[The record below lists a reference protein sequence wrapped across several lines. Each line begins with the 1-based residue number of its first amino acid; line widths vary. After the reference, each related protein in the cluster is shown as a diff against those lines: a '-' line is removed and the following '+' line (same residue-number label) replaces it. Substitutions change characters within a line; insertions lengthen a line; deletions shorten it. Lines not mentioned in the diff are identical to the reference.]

1 MDYHIIFIG
10 LMALVVAFLYVDI
23 TSGEEV
29 SIRAFKIYGALFLL
43 FGLFALITYI
53 VTE

>member
-10 LMALVVAFLYVDI
+10 LMALVVAFLYVDV

-29 SIRAFKIYGALFLL
+29 STRAFKTYGALFLL
-43 FGLFALITYI
+43 FGLFALITY
-53 VTE
+53 VATQ